1 MSSRPFT
8 VTVTAFSV
16 GHLHITYIQLSG
28 SLASCWT
35 MHLSDQCSSSLSYSS
50 SKLLS
55 RTNCYFG
62 SGPIKA
68 SFSFTTE
75 NISFNKMNIS
85 STQSHTGPVDTKFWQ
100 FVHFRTLLHWIT
112 GAQPYRFLFRRN
124 QRHRLPG
131 RQCEPV
137 NELDALLIG
146 GRLHT

>member
-1 MSSRPFT
+1 MSSKPFT

-50 SKLLS
+50 SKVLN

-68 SFSFTTE
+68 SFSFTKE
-75 NISFNKMNIS
+75 NISFNELNIS
-85 STQSHTGPVDTKFWQ
+85 STQCHTGPVDTKFWQ
-100 FVHFRTLLHWIT
+100 FVLFRTLLHWIT
-112 GAQPYRFLFRRN
+112 GAQLLTVFLFDETN
-124 QRHRLPG
+124 AIDFLADN
-131 RQCEPV
+131 V
-137 NELDALLIG
+137 SL
-146 GRLHT
+146 